1 MILGLTLI
9 YSLLVLTPINKLFII
24 KQTTLTDIA
33 LPACLYVYALL
44 TQILK
49 SGGNPYNLKY
59 STGVSLRMRD
69 VITNVQLP
77 PPPASKHGDIPSRAP
92 VLLYEINGNLH

>member
-1 MILGLTLI
+1 MVRSLAVILILGLTLI
-9 YSLLVLTPINKLFII
+9 LGLGINPINKLFSI
-24 KQTTLTDIA
+24 KHTKLTDMA
-33 LPACLYVYALL
+33 LPAYLYVWALL

-59 STGVSLRMRD
+59 STGVSLRMSD

-77 PPPASKHGDIPSRAP
+77 PPPASKHGDIPS
-92 VLLYEINGNLH
+92 